1 MRSCTI
7 AAGMPAVTVGYLPS
21 KDSSR
26 RPRASLGGVF
36 LDVASK
42 VNLQPSIAGEFLPM
56 FKIYK
61 DQAVVRQGKNT
72 YPMLNDQVLGYD
84 PGQKD
89 VCRFSARVAS
99 GKREH

>member
-1 MRSCTI
+1 
-7 AAGMPAVTVGYLPS
+7 MPAVAVGYPLS
-21 KDSSR
+21 KHSSR
-26 RPRASLGGVF
+26 RHGASLDGVF
-36 LDVASK
+36 LDFASK

-72 YPMLNDQVLGYD
+72 YPMLNDRVLGYD

-89 VCRFSARVAS
+89 ICRFSARVAS